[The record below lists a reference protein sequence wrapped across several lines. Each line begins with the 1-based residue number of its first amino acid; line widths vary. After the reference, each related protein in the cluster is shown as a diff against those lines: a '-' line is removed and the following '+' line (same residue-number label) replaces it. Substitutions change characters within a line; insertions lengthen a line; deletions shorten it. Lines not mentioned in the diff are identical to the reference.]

1 MLLTSNS
8 RRQHRR
14 TKVRSQ
20 GLYGVSM
27 QLKLFKPILTVVGA
41 AMLAACSHSHAQSAS
56 NAAPPPPSVT
66 VAEVI
71 ARPLH
76 HWDELTGEL
85 QAVNTVEVRPRVSG
99 FIDSVEFIEGARVR
113 KGQVLFQIDPRPF
126 QIEIER
132 LDAEI
137 KRAQSKLDYATAGH
151 ARAERL
157 FAQNAIARE
166 EYEQLTSA
174 ETEASGDV
182 GSLNAQLHA
191 ARLNLEYTHVRSPI
205 DGHVSRA
212 VITSGNLV
220 SNTNLLTTVVSDD
233 PIYAYFDTDE
243 ATYLRFVRQE
253 RGDSTPSR
261 GAAAGQSP
269 SASPVF
275 MGLVG
280 EQGYPHQGLLDFIDN
295 QVDARSST
303 IHVRAV
309 FDNKDGRFT
318 PGLFARIKL
327 LANDSYNAILIDER
341 AVGNDLGKKFVLVLK
356 PDSTL
361 EYRPV
366 TLGTRIDGLRVVEEG
381 LQPADTIVING
392 LQHVMAGAKVAAT
405 RVTMTAGGAGLSQ
418 VAAPEGKALLVRAQS
433 AAGIA
438 HP

>member
-1 MLLTSNS
+1 MYLRTSS
-8 RRQHRR
+8 
-14 TKVRSQ
+14 S
-20 GLYGVSM
+20 
-27 QLKLFKPILTVVGA
+27 I
-41 AMLAACSHSHAQSAS
+41 LAAICTIVLTACNHSHAQSAA
-56 NAAPPPPSVT
+56 NAAPPPATVT
-66 VAEVI
+66 VAQVL

-85 QAVNTVEVRPRVSG
+85 QAVNTVDVRPRVSG
-99 FIDSVEFIEGARVR
+99 FIDSVQFTEGARVS

-126 QIEIER
+126 EIEIER
-132 LDAEI
+132 LTSEI
-137 KRAQSKLDYATAGH
+137 KRAQSKLEYATAGH

-157 FAQNAIARE
+157 YAQNAIARE

-174 ETEASGDV
+174 ETEAAGDL
-182 GSLNAQLHA
+182 GSLNAQLRA

-253 RGDSTPSR
+253 RGDRTPPR
-261 GAAAGQSP
+261 GAAGHGSSP

-280 EQGYPHQGLLDFIDN
+280 EQGYPHQGSLDFIDN

-303 IHVRAV
+303 IRVRAV

-327 LANDSYNAILIDER
+327 VANDSYNAILIDER

-381 LQPADTIVING
+381 LQPADTVVVNG
-392 LQHVMAGAKVAAT
+392 LQHVMAGAKVSAT
-405 RVTMTAGGAGLSQ
+405 RVTMTAGGSGLSQ
-418 VAAPEGKALLVRAQS
+418 VAAPEDKALLVRTES
-433 AAGIA
+433 KVGTGVA

>member
-1 MLLTSNS
+1 MYLRTSS
-8 RRQHRR
+8 
-14 TKVRSQ
+14 
-20 GLYGVSM
+20 
-27 QLKLFKPILTVVGA
+27 PILA
-41 AMLAACSHSHAQSAS
+41 AICSIVLTACSHSHAQSAA
-56 NAAPPPPSVT
+56 NAAPPPATVT
-66 VAEVI
+66 VAQVL

-85 QAVNTVEVRPRVSG
+85 QAVNTVDVRPRVSG
-99 FIDSVEFIEGARVR
+99 FIDSVQFTEGARVS

-126 QIEIER
+126 EIEIER
-132 LDAEI
+132 LTAEL

-157 FAQNAIARE
+157 YAQNAIARE

-174 ETEASGDV
+174 ETEAAGDL

-191 ARLNLEYTHVRSPI
+191 ARLNLEYSHVRSPI

-212 VITSGNLV
+212 VITPGNLV
-220 SNTNLLTTVVSDD
+220 SNNNLLTTVVSDD

-243 ATYLRFVRQE
+243 ATYLRFVRHE
-253 RGDSTPSR
+253 RSDRTPPRS
-261 GAAAGQSP
+261 AAGHGSSP
-269 SASPVF
+269 SGASPVF

-303 IHVRAV
+303 IRVRAV

-327 LANDSYNAILIDER
+327 VANDNYNAILIDER

-381 LQPADTIVING
+381 LQPSDTVVVNG
-392 LQHVMAGAKVAAT
+392 LQHVMAGVKVAAT
-405 RVTMTAGGAGLSQ
+405 RVTMTAGGSGLSQ
-418 VAAPEGKALLVRAQS
+418 VAAPEGKALLVRAEPPAG
-433 AAGIA
+433 AAAAA

>member
-1 MLLTSNS
+1 MYLRTSSSILAAICSIVLT
-8 RRQHRR
+8 
-14 TKVRSQ
+14 
-20 GLYGVSM
+20 
-27 QLKLFKPILTVVGA
+27 
-41 AMLAACSHSHAQSAS
+41 ACSHSHAQSRS
-56 NAAPPPPSVT
+56 NAAPPPAAVT
-66 VAEVI
+66 VAQVI

-85 QAVNTVEVRPRVSG
+85 QAVNTVDVRPRVSG
-99 FIDSVEFIEGARVR
+99 FIDSVQFTEGARVS

-126 QIEIER
+126 EIEIER
-132 LDAEI
+132 LTAEL
-137 KRAQSKLDYATAGH
+137 KRAHSKLEYATAGH

-157 FAQNAIARE
+157 YAQNAIARE

-174 ETEASGDV
+174 ETEAGGDV

-220 SNTNLLTTVVSDD
+220 SNSNLLTTVVSDD

-253 RGDSTPSR
+253 RGDRTPPR
-261 GAAAGQSP
+261 GGGADGTSP
-269 SASPVF
+269 SPVF

-327 LANDSYNAILIDER
+327 VANDSYDAVLIDER

-356 PDSTL
+356 PAQTL
-361 EYRPV
+361 EYRAV
-366 TLGTRIDGLRVVEEG
+366 KLGARIDGLRVVEEG
-381 LQPADTIVING
+381 LQPADTIVVNG

-405 RVTMTAGGAGLSQ
+405 RVTMTAGGSGLSQ
-418 VAAPEGKALLVRAQS
+418 VAAPEGKALLVRAES
-433 AAGIA
+433 KIGTGTA

>member
-1 MLLTSNS
+1 
-8 RRQHRR
+8 
-14 TKVRSQ
+14 
-20 GLYGVSM
+20 M
-27 QLKLFKPILTVVGA
+27 QLQTSTSI
-41 AMLAACSHSHAQSAS
+41 LAAICATVLTACGHSRAQPAS
-56 NAAPPPPSVT
+56 NAAPPPPTVSV
-66 VAEVI
+66 AQVI

-85 QAVNTVEVRPRVSG
+85 QAVNTVDVHPRVSG
-99 FIDSVEFIEGARVR
+99 FVDSVHFTEGARVA
-113 KGQVLFQIDPRPF
+113 KDQVLFQIDPRPF
-126 QIEIER
+126 EIEIER
-132 LDAEI
+132 LSAEL
-137 KRAQSKLDYATAGH
+137 KRAQSKLEFARAGH

-212 VITSGNLV
+212 LITPGNLV
-220 SNTNLLTTVVSDD
+220 SNINLLTTVVSDD

-253 RGDSTPSR
+253 RGDVRQER
-261 GAAAGQSP
+261 GDRTAPRAGSGHTAAP
-269 SASPVF
+269 SPVF

-303 IHVRAV
+303 IRVRAV

-327 LANDSYNAILIDER
+327 VANDSYNAILIDER

-356 PDSTL
+356 PDSTV

-381 LQPADTIVING
+381 LQPADTIVVNG
-392 LQHVMAGAKVAAT
+392 LQHVMAGAKVAAS
-405 RVTMTAGGAGLSQ
+405 RVTMTAGGSGLSQ
-418 VAAPEGKALLVRAQS
+418 VAAPEGKALLVRAES
-433 AAGIA
+433 KIGTGTA

>member
-1 MLLTSNS
+1 MYSRTSLS
-8 RRQHRR
+8 
-14 TKVRSQ
+14 
-20 GLYGVSM
+20 
-27 QLKLFKPILTVVGA
+27 ILSAICATV
-41 AMLAACSHSHAQSAS
+41 LAACGHSRAQSLP
-56 NAAPPPPSVT
+56 NAAPPPTVS

-99 FIDSVEFIEGARVR
+99 FIDTVQFTEGARVG

-137 KRAQSKLDYATAGH
+137 KRARSKLDFATAGH

-157 FAQNAIARE
+157 YTQNAIARE

-174 ETEASGDV
+174 ETEAAGDL
-182 GSLNAQLHA
+182 GSLTAQLHA

-212 VITSGNLV
+212 LITPGNLV

-243 ATYLRFVRQE
+243 ATYLKFTQLQNKDRMASRE
-253 RGDSTPSR
+253 R
-261 GAAAGQSP
+261 AGHGGGS
-269 SASPVF
+269 SPVF

-280 EQGYPHQGLLDFIDN
+280 EQGYPHQGQLDFVDN

-303 IHVRAV
+303 IHARAV

-327 LANDSYNAILIDER
+327 VANDSYQAILIDER
-341 AVGNDLGKKFVLVLK
+341 AVGNDLGKKFVLILK
-356 PDSTL
+356 PDDTL

-366 TLGTRIDGLRVVEEG
+366 TLGTRIDGLRVVAEG
-381 LQPADTIVING
+381 LQPADVIVVNG
-392 LQHVMAGAKVAAT
+392 LQHVAAGAKVQAT
-405 RVTMTAGGAGLSQ
+405 RVTMAAGGSGLAQ
-418 VAAPEGKALLVRAQS
+418 VAAPEGKALLVRTDS
-433 AAGIA
+433 TAAPRIGQ
-438 HP
+438 P

>member
-1 MLLTSNS
+1 MYS
-8 RRQHRR
+8 RI
-14 TKVRSQ
+14 S
-20 GLYGVSM
+20 LS
-27 QLKLFKPILTVVGA
+27 ILSAICATV
-41 AMLAACSHSHAQSAS
+41 LAACGHSRAQSLP
-56 NAAPPPPSVT
+56 NAAPPPTVS

-99 FIDSVEFIEGARVR
+99 FIDTVQFTEGARVG

-137 KRAQSKLDYATAGH
+137 KRARSKLDFATAGH

-157 FAQNAIARE
+157 YTQNAIARE

-174 ETEASGDV
+174 ETEAAGDL
-182 GSLNAQLHA
+182 GSLTAQLHA

-212 VITSGNLV
+212 LITPGNLV

-243 ATYLRFVRQE
+243 ATYLKFTQLQNKDRMASRE
-253 RGDSTPSR
+253 RSGHGGGS
-261 GAAAGQSP
+261 
-269 SASPVF
+269 SPVF

-280 EQGYPHQGLLDFIDN
+280 EQGYPHQGQLDFVDN

-303 IHVRAV
+303 IHARAV

-327 LANDSYNAILIDER
+327 VANDSYQAILIDER
-341 AVGNDLGKKFVLVLK
+341 AVGNDLGKKFVLILK
-356 PDSTL
+356 PDDTL

-366 TLGTRIDGLRVVEEG
+366 TLGTRIDGLRVVAEG
-381 LQPADTIVING
+381 LQPADVIVVNG
-392 LQHVMAGAKVAAT
+392 LQHVAAGAKVQAT
-405 RVTMTAGGAGLSQ
+405 RVTMAAGGSGLAQ
-418 VAAPEGKALLVRAQS
+418 VAAPEGKALLVRTDS
-433 AAGIA
+433 TAAPRIGQ
-438 HP
+438 P

>member
-1 MLLTSNS
+1 MVLRTS
-8 RRQHRR
+8 
-14 TKVRSQ
+14 TA
-20 GLYGVSM
+20 
-27 QLKLFKPILTVVGA
+27 ILATICTIV
-41 AMLAACSHSHAQSAS
+41 LAACSHSHAQSAS
-56 NAAPPPPSVT
+56 NAAPPPPAVT

-71 ARPLH
+71 SRPLH

-85 QAVNTVEVRPRVSG
+85 QAVNTVEVHPRVSG
-99 FIDSVEFIEGARVR
+99 FIDSVQFTEGARVA
-113 KGQVLFQIDPRPF
+113 KGQLLFQIDPRPF

-132 LDAEI
+132 LEAELR
-137 KRAQSKLDYATAGH
+137 RAQSKLDFATAGR

-157 FAQNAIARE
+157 YAQNAIARE

-174 ETEASGDV
+174 ETEASGDL

-191 ARLNLEYTHVRSPI
+191 ARLNLEYSHVRSPI

-212 VITSGNLV
+212 LITPGNLV
-220 SNTNLLTTVVSDD
+220 SSANLLTTVVSDD

-243 ATYLRFVRQE
+243 ATYLKFAQEGQAVRQQAVAQE
-253 RGDSTPSR
+253 GQAVRRAPASR
-261 GAAAGQSP
+261 AANGAAS
-269 SASPVF
+269 SPVF

-280 EQGYPHQGLLDFIDN
+280 EQGYPHQGRLDFIDN

-303 IHVRAV
+303 IHARAV

-327 LANDSYNAILIDER
+327 VANDSYDAILIDER

-356 PDSTL
+356 PDDTL
-361 EYRPV
+361 EYRAV

-381 LQPADTIVING
+381 LQPADTIVVNG
-392 LQHVMAGAKVAAT
+392 LQHVAAGAKVQAT
-405 RVTMTAGGAGLSQ
+405 RVVMTAGGPGLAQ
-418 VAAPEGKALLVRAQS
+418 VEAAAGKALLVRSES
-433 AAGIA
+433 AAAAVG

>member
-1 MLLTSNS
+1 
-8 RRQHRR
+8 
-14 TKVRSQ
+14 
-20 GLYGVSM
+20 
-27 QLKLFKPILTVVGA
+27 
-41 AMLAACSHSHAQSAS
+41 
-56 NAAPPPPSVT
+56 
-66 VAEVI
+66 
-71 ARPLH
+71 
-76 HWDELTGEL
+76 
-85 QAVNTVEVRPRVSG
+85 
-99 FIDSVEFIEGARVR
+99 
-113 KGQVLFQIDPRPF
+113 VLFQIDPRPF
-126 QIEIER
+126 EIEIER
-132 LDAEI
+132 LSAEL
-137 KRAQSKLDYATAGH
+137 KRAQSKLDYAKAGH

-191 ARLNLEYTHVRSPI
+191 ARLNLEYSHVRSPI

-212 VITSGNLV
+212 LITSGNLV
-220 SNTNLLTTVVSDD
+220 SSTNLLTTVVSDD

-243 ATYLRFVRQE
+243 ATYLRFTRLS
-253 RGDSTPSR
+253 RGDRTAPRDRAGHS
-261 GAAAGQSP
+261 AAP
-269 SASPVF
+269 SPVF

-280 EQGYPHQGLLDFIDN
+280 EQGYPHQGQLDFIDN

-327 LANDSYNAILIDER
+327 VANDSHDAILIDER

-361 EYRPV
+361 EYRPI
-366 TLGTRIDGLRVVEEG
+366 TLGMRIDGLRVVEEG
-381 LQPADTIVING
+381 LQATDTIVVNG
-392 LQHVMAGAKVAAT
+392 LQHVMAGAKVVAT
-405 RVTMTAGGAGLSQ
+405 RVTMTAGGPGLSQ
-418 VAAPEGKALLVRAQS
+418 VAVPEGKALLVRTES
-433 AAGIA
+433 AAGTGIG

>member
-1 MLLTSNS
+1 
-8 RRQHRR
+8 
-14 TKVRSQ
+14 
-20 GLYGVSM
+20 M
-27 QLKLFKPILTVVGA
+27 QLKLLKPILTALGA
-41 AMLAACSHSHAQSAS
+41 AVLTACSHSHAQSAS

-132 LDAEI
+132 LDAEL
-137 KRAQSKLDYATAGH
+137 KRAHSKLDYATAGH

-253 RGDSTPSR
+253 RGDRTPSP
-261 GAAAGQSP
+261 GAAGHGQSP

-309 FDNKDGRFT
+309 FENKDGRFT

-327 LANDSYNAILIDER
+327 VANDSYNAILIDER

-366 TLGTRIDGLRVVEEG
+366 TLGTRIDGLRVVDEG
-381 LQPADTIVING
+381 LTAADTIVVNG
-392 LQHVMAGAKVAAT
+392 LQHVMPGAKVAAT
-405 RVTMTAGGAGLSQ
+405 VITMTAGGSGLSQ

>member
-1 MLLTSNS
+1 
-8 RRQHRR
+8 
-14 TKVRSQ
+14 V
-20 GLYGVSM
+20 
-27 QLKLFKPILTVVGA
+27 
-41 AMLAACSHSHAQSAS
+41 AQ
-56 NAAPPPPSVT
+56 
-66 VAEVI
+66 VI

-99 FIDSVEFIEGARVR
+99 FIDSVQFAEGARVS

-126 QIEIER
+126 EIEIER
-132 LDAEI
+132 LTAEL
-137 KRAQSKLDYATAGH
+137 KRAQSKLEYATAGH

-157 FAQNAIARE
+157 YAQNAIARE

-243 ATYLRFVRQE
+243 ATYLRFIRQE
-253 RGDSTPSR
+253 RSDRTPPR
-261 GAAAGQSP
+261 GAADHGSNP
-269 SASPVF
+269 NRPSPVF

-280 EQGYPHQGLLDFIDN
+280 EQGYPHQGQLDFIDN

-327 LANDSYNAILIDER
+327 VANDSHNAILIDER

-381 LQPADTIVING
+381 LQTADTIVVNG

-405 RVTMTAGGAGLSQ
+405 RVTMTAGGSGLSQ
-418 VAAPEGKALLVRAQS
+418 VAAPEGKALLVRAESTVGS
-433 AAGIA
+433 ATA

>member
-1 MLLTSNS
+1 MYLRTSTS
-8 RRQHRR
+8 
-14 TKVRSQ
+14 
-20 GLYGVSM
+20 
-27 QLKLFKPILTVVGA
+27 I
-41 AMLAACSHSHAQSAS
+41 LAAFFTLVLTGCSHSRAQSAV
-56 NAAPPPPSVT
+56 AAPPPPAVT

-76 HWDELTGEL
+76 HSDELTGEL
-85 QAVNTVEVRPRVSG
+85 QAVNTVEIHPRVSG
-99 FIDSVEFIEGARVR
+99 FIDSVQFTEGARVA

-126 QIEIER
+126 EIEIER
-132 LDAEI
+132 LAAEL
-137 KRAQSKLDYATAGH
+137 KRAQSKLDFATAGH

-174 ETEASGDV
+174 ETEAAGDL

-191 ARLNLEYTHVRSPI
+191 ARLNLEYSHVRSPI

-212 VITSGNLV
+212 LITSGNLV

-243 ATYLRFVRQE
+243 ATYLRFTQLEQGE
-253 RGDSTPSR
+253 RTTPRARS
-261 GAAAGQSP
+261 GHDATP
-269 SASPVF
+269 SPVF

-280 EQGYPHQGLLDFIDN
+280 EQGYPHQGRLDFIDN

-327 LANDSYNAILIDER
+327 VANDSYAAILIDER

-356 PDSTL
+356 PDSTV

-381 LQPADTIVING
+381 LQPTDTIVVNG
-392 LQHVMAGAKVAAT
+392 LQHVTAGAKVAAT
-405 RVTMTAGGAGLSQ
+405 RVIMTVGGSGLSQ
-418 VAAPEGKALLVRAQS
+418 VAVPEGKALVVRAES
-433 AAGIA
+433 AAGVVTG

>member
-1 MLLTSNS
+1 
-8 RRQHRR
+8 
-14 TKVRSQ
+14 
-20 GLYGVSM
+20 
-27 QLKLFKPILTVVGA
+27 
-41 AMLAACSHSHAQSAS
+41 
-56 NAAPPPPSVT
+56 
-66 VAEVI
+66 
-71 ARPLH
+71 
-76 HWDELTGEL
+76 
-85 QAVNTVEVRPRVSG
+85 VRPRVSG
-99 FIDSVEFIEGARVR
+99 FIDSAQFIEGARVST
-113 KGQVLFQIDPRPF
+113 GQVLFQIDPRPF
-126 QIEIER
+126 EIEIER
-132 LDAEI
+132 LTAEL

-157 FAQNAIARE
+157 YAQNAIARE

-174 ETEASGDV
+174 ETEAAGDL

-243 ATYLRFVRQE
+243 ATYLQFVRQE
-253 RGDSTPSR
+253 RGDRSPSR
-261 GAAAGQSP
+261 AAGHGPSP
-269 SASPVF
+269 SPVF

-280 EQGYPHQGLLDFIDN
+280 EQGYPHQGRLDFIDN

-327 LANDSYNAILIDER
+327 VANDSYNAILIDER

-356 PDSTL
+356 SDSTL

-366 TLGTRIDGLRVVEEG
+366 TLGTRIEGLRVVEEG
-381 LQPADTIVING
+381 LQPADTIVVNG

-405 RVTMTAGGAGLSQ
+405 RVTMTEGGSALSQ
-418 VAAPEGKALLVRAQS
+418 VAAPEGKALLVRTETTAGT
-433 AAGIA
+433 AAA

>member
-1 MLLTSNS
+1 LTTS
-8 RRQHRR
+8 
-14 TKVRSQ
+14 
-20 GLYGVSM
+20 
-27 QLKLFKPILTVVGA
+27 KLILA
-41 AMLAACSHSHAQSAS
+41 AICAAVLAACSHSQAQSAA

-99 FIDSVEFIEGARVR
+99 FIDSVHFIEGARVR
-113 KGQVLFQIDPRPF
+113 KGQLLFQIDPRPF

-132 LDAEI
+132 LDAEL
-137 KRAQSKLDYATAGH
+137 KRAQSKLDFAAAGH

-157 FAQNAIARE
+157 YAQNAIARE

-174 ETEASGDV
+174 EAEAAGDL

-191 ARLNLEYTHVRSPI
+191 ARLNLEYSHVRSPI

-212 VITSGNLV
+212 LITSGNLV
-220 SNTNLLTTVVSDD
+220 SNVNLLTTVVSDD

-243 ATYLRFVRQE
+243 ATYLRFSQKRQ
-253 RGDSTPSR
+253 GD
-261 GAAAGQSP
+261 GAA
-269 SASPVF
+269 ASPVF

-280 EQGYPHQGLLDFIDN
+280 EQGFPHEGVLDFIDN
-295 QVDARSST
+295 QVDSRSST
-303 IHVRAV
+303 IHSRAV

-327 LANDSYNAILIDER
+327 VANDRYDAVLIDER

-366 TLGTRIDGLRVVEEG
+366 TLGMRVDGLRVVEGG
-381 LQPADTIVING
+381 LEAADVIVVNG
-392 LQHVMAGAKVAAT
+392 LQHVTAGAKVQAT
-405 RVTMTAGGAGLSQ
+405 RVTMSADGSGLAQ
-418 VAAPEGKALLVRAQS
+418 AAAPEGKALLVRADH
-433 AAGIA
+433 AGLA
-438 HP
+438 GR

>member
-1 MLLTSNS
+1 MYLRTSS
-8 RRQHRR
+8 
-14 TKVRSQ
+14 S
-20 GLYGVSM
+20 
-27 QLKLFKPILTVVGA
+27 I
-41 AMLAACSHSHAQSAS
+41 LAAICSIVLTACNHSHAQSGS
-56 NAAPPPPSVT
+56 NAAPPPAAVT
-66 VAEVI
+66 VAQVI

-85 QAVNTVEVRPRVSG
+85 QAVNSVEVRPRVSG
-99 FIDSVEFIEGARVR
+99 FIDSVQFTEGARVS

-126 QIEIER
+126 EIEIER
-132 LDAEI
+132 LTAEL

-157 FAQNAIARE
+157 YAQNAIARE

-174 ETEASGDV
+174 ETEAAGDL

-220 SNTNLLTTVVSDD
+220 SNANLLTTVVSDD

-243 ATYLRFVRQE
+243 ATYLRFIRQE
-253 RGDSTPSR
+253 RGDRTPPR
-261 GAAAGQSP
+261 GGAAHGTS
-269 SASPVF
+269 SSPVF

-327 LANDSYNAILIDER
+327 VANDSHDCILIDER

-356 PDSTL
+356 ADSTV

-381 LQPADTIVING
+381 LQPTDTIVVNG
-392 LQHVMAGAKVAAT
+392 LQHVTAGAKVAAT
-405 RVTMTAGGAGLSQ
+405 RVTMTVGGSGLSQ
-418 VAAPEGKALLVRAQS
+418 VAVPEGKALLVRAES
-433 AAGIA
+433 TAGAAVA

>member
-1 MLLTSNS
+1 MYLRTS
-8 RRQHRR
+8 
-14 TKVRSQ
+14 T
-20 GLYGVSM
+20 
-27 QLKLFKPILTVVGA
+27 PILAVIGTIV
-41 AMLAACSHSHAQSAS
+41 LSACGHSQAQSSAA
-56 NAAPPPPSVT
+56 AAPPPPAVT

-85 QAVNTVEVRPRVSG
+85 QAVNTVDVHPRVSG
-99 FIDSVEFIEGARVR
+99 FIDSVQFTEGARVA

-126 QIEIER
+126 EIEIER
-132 LDAEI
+132 LSAEL

-174 ETEASGDV
+174 ETEAAGDV

-191 ARLNLEYTHVRSPI
+191 ARLNLEYSHVRSPI

-212 VITSGNLV
+212 LITSGNLV

-243 ATYLRFVRQE
+243 ATYLRYTRLE
-253 RGDSTPSR
+253 RRDRT
-261 GAAAGQSP
+261 AASGRPGHDAASSP
-269 SASPVF
+269 F
-275 MGLVG
+275 FLGLVG
-280 EQGYPHQGLLDFIDN
+280 EQGYPHQGRLDFIDN
-295 QVDARSST
+295 QVDSRSST

-327 LANDSYNAILIDER
+327 VANDSYDAILIDER

-356 PDSTL
+356 PDSTV

-381 LQPADTIVING
+381 LQSTDTIVVNG
-392 LQHVMAGAKVAAT
+392 LQHVMAGAKVVAT
-405 RVTMTAGGAGLSQ
+405 RVTMTARGAGLSQ
-418 VAAPEGKALLVRAQS
+418 VAVPGDKALLVRA
-433 AAGIA
+433 APALGTGTG

>member
-1 MLLTSNS
+1 MYLRTSIS
-8 RRQHRR
+8 
-14 TKVRSQ
+14 
-20 GLYGVSM
+20 
-27 QLKLFKPILTVVGA
+27 I
-41 AMLAACSHSHAQSAS
+41 LAAFCTIVLTGCGHSRAQSS
-56 NAAPPPPSVT
+56 IAAPPPPAVT
-66 VAEVI
+66 VAAVI

-85 QAVNTVEVRPRVSG
+85 QAVNTVEVHPRVSG
-99 FIDSVEFIEGARVR
+99 FVDSVQFTEGARVA

-126 QIEIER
+126 EIEIER
-132 LDAEI
+132 LSAEL

-174 ETEASGDV
+174 ETEAAGDV

-191 ARLNLEYTHVRSPI
+191 ARLNLEYSHVRSPI

-220 SNTNLLTTVVSDD
+220 SSTNLLTTVVSDD
-233 PIYAYFDTDE
+233 PVYAYFDTDE
-243 ATYLRFVRQE
+243 ATFLRFTRLSQGG
-253 RGDSTPSR
+253 RTAPDR
-261 GAAAGQSP
+261 AGHGTAS
-269 SASPVF
+269 SPVF

-280 EQGYPHQGLLDFIDN
+280 EQGYPHQGRLDFIDN

-327 LANDSYNAILIDER
+327 VGNDSYDAILIDER

-366 TLGTRIDGLRVVEEG
+366 TLGMRIDGLRVVEEG
-381 LQPADTIVING
+381 LQAADTIVVNG
-392 LQHVMAGAKVAAT
+392 LQHVTAGARVAAT
-405 RVTMTAGGAGLSQ
+405 RVTMTAGGSGLSQ
-418 VAAPEGKALLVRAQS
+418 VAVPGDKALLVRAES
-433 AAGIA
+433 AAGTRTG

>member
-1 MLLTSNS
+1 MYLRIPHSILAVICSGLLA
-8 RRQHRR
+8 
-14 TKVRSQ
+14 
-20 GLYGVSM
+20 G
-27 QLKLFKPILTVVGA
+27 
-41 AMLAACSHSHAQSAS
+41 CSHSRAESAS
-56 NAAPPPPSVT
+56 TVAPPPPPEVT

-85 QAVNTVEVRPRVSG
+85 QAVNTVEVHPRVNG
-99 FIDSVEFIEGARVR
+99 FVDSVQFTEGARVG
-113 KGQVLFQIDPRPF
+113 KGQLLFQIDPRPF

-132 LDAEI
+132 LSAEL
-137 KRAQSKLDYATAGH
+137 KRAQSKLDFAAAGH

-157 FAQNAIARE
+157 YAQNAIARE

-174 ETEASGDV
+174 EAEAAGDL

-212 VITSGNLV
+212 FITPGNLV
-220 SNTNLLTTVVSDD
+220 SSTNLLTTVVSDD

-243 ATYLRFVRQE
+243 ATYLQFAQLE
-253 RGDSTPSR
+253 RSNRAQTQAR
-261 GAAAGQSP
+261 KGAAAP
-269 SASPVF
+269 SPVF

-280 EQGYPHQGLLDFIDN
+280 EEGYPHRGQLDFIDN

-303 IHVRAV
+303 IHARAV

-327 LANDSYNAILIDER
+327 VANDNHEAILIDER
-341 AVGNDLGKKFVLVLK
+341 AVGNDLGKKYVLVLK

-361 EYRPV
+361 EYRAV
-366 TLGTRIDGLRVVEEG
+366 TLGARIDGLRVVELG
-381 LQPADTIVING
+381 LQPADVIVVNG
-392 LQHVMAGAKVAAT
+392 LQHVSAGAKVRSA
-405 RVTMTAGGAGLSQ
+405 RVTMSAGGSGLAQ
-418 VAAPEGKALLVRAQS
+418 VALPEGKPLIVRAETVGQ
-433 AAGIA
+433 
-438 HP
+438 

>member
-1 MLLTSNS
+1 MYLRTPTSILAVFCTIVLT
-8 RRQHRR
+8 
-14 TKVRSQ
+14 
-20 GLYGVSM
+20 G
-27 QLKLFKPILTVVGA
+27 
-41 AMLAACSHSHAQSAS
+41 CSHSQAQSS
-56 NAAPPPPSVT
+56 VAAPPPPVT

-76 HWDELTGEL
+76 HSDELTGEL
-85 QAVNTVEVRPRVSG
+85 QAVNTVEIHPRVSG
-99 FIDSVEFIEGARVR
+99 FIDSVQFTEGARVG
-113 KGQVLFQIDPRPF
+113 KGQILFQIDPRPF
-126 QIEIER
+126 EIEIER
-132 LDAEI
+132 LTAER
-137 KRAQSKLDYATAGH
+137 KRAQSKLDFATAGH

-174 ETEASGDV
+174 ETEAAGDV

-191 ARLNLEYTHVRSPI
+191 ARLNVEYSHVRSPI

-212 VITSGNLV
+212 LITSGNLV
-220 SNTNLLTTVVSDD
+220 SNGNLLTTVVSDD

-243 ATYLRFVRQE
+243 ATYLRFTQLEQGERKTPRVRS
-253 RGDSTPSR
+253 GHD
-261 GAAAGQSP
+261 AAP
-269 SASPVF
+269 SPVF

-280 EQGYPHQGLLDFIDN
+280 EQGYPHQGRLDFIDN

-327 LANDSYNAILIDER
+327 VANDSYAAILIDER

-356 PDSTL
+356 PDSTV

-366 TLGTRIDGLRVVEEG
+366 ILGTRIDGLRVVEEG
-381 LQPADTIVING
+381 LKPADTIVVNG
-392 LQHVMAGAKVAAT
+392 LQHVMPGAKVAAT
-405 RVTMTAGGAGLSQ
+405 RVAMTVGGSGLSQ
-418 VAAPEGKALLVRAQS
+418 VAVPEGKPLVVRAES
-433 AAGIA
+433 AAGVVTR

>member
-1 MLLTSNS
+1 MYLRTSS
-8 RRQHRR
+8 
-14 TKVRSQ
+14 S
-20 GLYGVSM
+20 
-27 QLKLFKPILTVVGA
+27 I
-41 AMLAACSHSHAQSAS
+41 LAAICSTVLTACGHSHAQSAS
-56 NAAPPPPSVT
+56 NAAPPPAPVT
-66 VAEVI
+66 VAQVI

-85 QAVNTVEVRPRVSG
+85 QAVNTVDVRPRVSG
-99 FIDSVEFIEGARVR
+99 FIDSVQFTEGARVS

-126 QIEIER
+126 EIEIER
-132 LDAEI
+132 LTAEL

-157 FAQNAIARE
+157 YAQNAIARE

-174 ETEASGDV
+174 ETEAAGDL

-253 RGDSTPSR
+253 RGDRTPLR
-261 GAAAGQSP
+261 AAAAHGPSVSRPSPSP

-303 IHVRAV
+303 IRVRAV

-327 LANDSYNAILIDER
+327 VANDSYNAILIDER

-356 PDSTL
+356 ADSTV

-381 LQPADTIVING
+381 LQPADTIVVNG

-405 RVTMTAGGAGLSQ
+405 RVTMTAGGTGLSQ
-418 VAAPEGKALLVRAQS
+418 VAAPEGKALLVRAES
-433 AAGIA
+433 TVGTAAA

>member
-1 MLLTSNS
+1 MYLRTSS
-8 RRQHRR
+8 
-14 TKVRSQ
+14 S
-20 GLYGVSM
+20 
-27 QLKLFKPILTVVGA
+27 I
-41 AMLAACSHSHAQSAS
+41 LAAICSIVLTACNHSHAQSAA
-56 NAAPPPPSVT
+56 NAAPPPATVT
-66 VAEVI
+66 VAQVL

-85 QAVNTVEVRPRVSG
+85 QAVNTVDVRPRVSG
-99 FIDSVEFIEGARVR
+99 FIDSVQFTEGARVG

-126 QIEIER
+126 EIEIER
-132 LDAEI
+132 LTAEL

-157 FAQNAIARE
+157 YAQNAIARE

-174 ETEASGDV
+174 ENEAAGDL

-253 RGDSTPSR
+253 RGDRTPPRS
-261 GAAAGQSP
+261 AAGHGSSP

-303 IHVRAV
+303 IRVRAV

-327 LANDSYNAILIDER
+327 VANDSYNAILIDER

-381 LQPADTIVING
+381 LQPADTIVVNG

-405 RVTMTAGGAGLSQ
+405 RVTMTAGGTGLSQ
-418 VAAPEGKALLVRAQS
+418 VAAPDGKALLVRAES
-433 AAGIA
+433 AAGTAAA

>member
-1 MLLTSNS
+1 
-8 RRQHRR
+8 
-14 TKVRSQ
+14 V
-20 GLYGVSM
+20 
-27 QLKLFKPILTVVGA
+27 
-41 AMLAACSHSHAQSAS
+41 AQ
-56 NAAPPPPSVT
+56 
-66 VAEVI
+66 VI

-99 FIDSVEFIEGARVR
+99 FIDSVQFAEGARVS

-126 QIEIER
+126 EIEIER
-132 LDAEI
+132 LTAEL
-137 KRAQSKLDYATAGH
+137 KRAQSKLEYATAGH

-157 FAQNAIARE
+157 YAQNAIARE

-243 ATYLRFVRQE
+243 ATYLRFIRQE
-253 RGDSTPSR
+253 RSDRTPPR
-261 GAAAGQSP
+261 GAAAHGSNP
-269 SASPVF
+269 NRPSPVF

-280 EQGYPHQGLLDFIDN
+280 EQGYPHQGQLDFIDN

-327 LANDSYNAILIDER
+327 VANDSYNAILIDER

-381 LQPADTIVING
+381 LQTADTIVVNG

-405 RVTMTAGGAGLSQ
+405 RVTMTAGGSGLSQ
-418 VAAPEGKALLVRAQS
+418 VAAPEGKALLVRAESTVGS
-433 AAGIA
+433 ATA

>member
-1 MLLTSNS
+1 MYLRTSSSILVAIGAIVLTSCG
-8 RRQHRR
+8 H
-14 TKVRSQ
+14 SQ
-20 GLYGVSM
+20 
-27 QLKLFKPILTVVGA
+27 
-41 AMLAACSHSHAQSAS
+41 AQSAS
-56 NAAPPPPSVT
+56 NAAPPPPTVT
-66 VAEVI
+66 VATVI

-85 QAVNTVEVRPRVSG
+85 QAVNSVDVHPRVSG
-99 FIDSVEFIEGARVR
+99 FIDSVQFTEGARVT

-126 QIEIER
+126 EIEIER
-132 LDAEI
+132 LTAEL
-137 KRAQSKLDYATAGH
+137 KRAQSRLDYATAGH

-191 ARLNLEYTHVRSPI
+191 ARLNLEYSHVRSPI

-220 SNTNLLTTVVSDD
+220 SNINLLTTVVSDD

-243 ATYLRFVRQE
+243 ATYLRFTQQQQGDRSA
-253 RGDSTPSR
+253 RGLR
-261 GAAAGQSP
+261 AGHDAS
-269 SASPVF
+269 SSPVF

-280 EQGYPHQGLLDFIDN
+280 EQGYPHQGHLDFIDN

-327 LANDSYNAILIDER
+327 VANDSYAAILIDER

-356 PDSTL
+356 PDNTL
-361 EYRPV
+361 EYRSV
-366 TLGTRIDGLRVVEEG
+366 TLGMRIDGWRVVEEG
-381 LQPADTIVING
+381 LQPTDTIVVNG
-392 LQHVMAGAKVAAT
+392 LQHVMPGVKVTAN
-405 RVTMTAGGAGLSQ
+405 RVTMTAGGPGLSQ
-418 VAAPEGKALLVRAQS
+418 VVAPEGKALMVRAQS
-433 AAGIA
+433 TAGTGTG